1 MNAMERTLTVI
12 RQRENLE
19 IPTLSVQLILQTG
32 GMGMY
37 SNMCCDRISDEG
49 LIDGE
54 EVQINFANIPDIILT
69 ADGIMRCKDILESY
83 VQDNILTDAFSL
95 LCEVEQMD
103 KEIHNMAKILRD
115 AKIKELLKLYKV
127 IDKASDENGAKRIK
141 KYISAEIWNRSI
153 LAVMKRK
160 ISKFIRNI
168 YLNVKYRGLFQY
180 MKQAAAGFSESAT

>member
-1 MNAMERTLTVI
+1 MDAMERTLTVI

-54 EVQINFANIPDIILT
+54 DVQINFANFPDINLT
-69 ADGIMRCKDILESY
+69 ADGIRKCRKILECY
-83 VQDNILTDAFSL
+83 VQNNNIADAFSL

-103 KEIHNMAKILRD
+103 AEINNMAKLMRNM
-115 AKIKELLKLYKV
+115 KISDLLKTYKAL
-127 IDKASDENGAKRIK
+127 DNYPDDEAKGRIR

-160 ISKFIRNI
+160 ISKFVTDI
-168 YLNVKYRGLFQY
+168 YLKVKYRGLFQY
-180 MKQAAAGFSESAT
+180 MKQVAAGLPENT

>member
-12 RQRENLE
+12 RQREDLDK
-19 IPTLSVQLILQTG
+19 PTLSVQLILQTG

-54 EVQINFANIPDIILT
+54 EVQIDFANFPDIKLT
-69 ADGIMRCKDILESY
+69 ADGIMQCRDILESY
-83 VQDNILTDAFSL
+83 VQDNILVDAFSL

-103 KEIHNMAKILRD
+103 REIHKMAKLYRNMSVIELVMVY
-115 AKIKELLKLYKV
+115 KEMDNYPE
-127 IDKASDENGAKRIK
+127 DENIRRIK

-153 LAVMKRK
+153 FAVMKRK
-160 ISKFIRNI
+160 ISKFIGDV
-168 YLNVKYRGLFQY
+168 YLKVKYRGIFQY
-180 MKQAAAGFSESAT
+180 MKLAAAGLSENT